1 MHDSYFRALLEEPE
15 RAADFLRCHL
25 PADIVCLLA
34 DEPPELQDGTFVDD
48 DLRNRQ
54 SDRLFRVKLQSGDYI
69 FVIVEH
75 ASSVDPDMVYR
86 LQRYRQRIWDRERAE
101 PDAKPGRLTPI
112 LALVVYHGKARW
124 TAPLSPADVMTADPA
139 LRALMCGLGYRLLDL
154 GRMPVDRLAR
164 NPDLKGGLLA
174 LAHAYRGPV
183 GSRVLC
189 RIRELVSEGTG
200 FERQTFR
207 YILDAFDG
215 DVDTLFATVETKG
228 AETVGSLAEALISR
242 GRTEGEAK
250 GEAKGRAEGEVRGR
264 ALVLS
269 RLLERRFG
277 HVPSVVRARVRSA
290 PVHELDAWLDA
301 VLDAPTLEAVFEE
314 TPRH

>member
-54 SDRLFRVKLQSGDYI
+54 SDRPFRVKLQSGDYI

-75 ASSVDPDMVYR
+75 ASSVDPDMAYR
-86 LQRYRQRIWDRERAE
+86 LQRYRQRIWDREKAE

-124 TAPLSPADVMTADPA
+124 IAPLSPADMMTANPA
-139 LRALMCGLGYRLLDL
+139 LRSRMCGLDYRFLDL
-154 GRMPVDRLAR
+154 GRMPEDRLAR

-174 LAHAYRGPV
+174 LVHAYRGRSAAAFFV
-183 GSRVLC
+183 GSVSWCPREQDLNG
-189 RIRELVSEGTG
+189 RLSGIFWMRATPTWIRCLRRLRRK
-200 FERQTFR
+200 ERQSWE
-207 YILDAFDG
+207 
-215 DVDTLFATVETKG
+215 V
-228 AETVGSLAEALISR
+228 SL
-242 GRTEGEAK
+242 K
-250 GEAKGRAEGEVRGR
+250 
-264 ALVLS
+264 
-269 RLLERRFG
+269 
-277 HVPSVVRARVRSA
+277 P
-290 PVHELDAWLDA
+290 
-301 VLDAPTLEAVFEE
+301 
-314 TPRH
+314 